1 MPYVLPILMRYRY
14 WILASLSLLL
24 ISEMVVAGIDLVP
37 IEHEWVLGWFLFIT
51 TSTCVGMAGVISVVA
66 PVGGRLMKYVYR
78 ILAAFPLALFVLL
91 VMVLIPILQPL
102 AEIFWRPYLL
112 LLVMAWI
119 GSVVIVSI
127 ITTDPA
133 RSTKISVRGTI
144 PLELWDLRLFSV
156 MVIVWAGLLV
166 HYWTILG
173 DLLPG
178 HFLLIPSSIVL
189 SNSLILGAVALRT
202 MLAGRRRTLLLYT
215 VLALTAFG
223 ISAVTFAA
231 AVVLGTLSLVITGMS
246 FIFVIF
252 LLVAISN
259 SVFTTALIGTMP
271 RPIPNIVV
279 TGIGLLVMILVV
291 GWYWQQT
298 MDNGLYAFSGE
309 ERAAAERVLK
319 NAKCPDTPLR
329 PIDIRIV
336 KSGDGEFLLRGYTW
350 WRLPTGDCRQP

>member
-1 MPYVLPILMRYRY
+1 MPYVPSLLMRYHY

-51 TSTCVGMAGVISVVA
+51 TSTCVGMAGVTGVVA
-66 PVGGRLMKYVYR
+66 PVGGRLMKHVYR
-78 ILAAFPLALFVLL
+78 ILAAFPFALFVI
-91 VMVLIPILQPL
+91 VVLGIVH
-102 AEIFWRPYLL
+102 PYML

-119 GSVVIVSI
+119 GAVVIVSI

-133 RSTKISVRGTI
+133 RSTKVSVRGKEI
-144 PLELWDLRLFSV
+144 PLDVWDVRLFSV
-156 MVIVWAGLLV
+156 MVIAWAGLLV
-166 HYWTILG
+166 HYWNIAG
-173 DLLPG
+173 DVLWAHL
-178 HFLLIPSSIVL
+178 LLISASIVL

-202 MLAGRRRTLLLYT
+202 MLADRRRTLLLYII
-215 VLALTAFG
+215 VALTAFG

-231 AVVLGTLSLVITGMS
+231 AVVLGTLSGVIVGMS
-246 FIFVIF
+246 LIFVIF

-259 SVFTTALIGTMP
+259 SVFATQLIGTMP
-271 RPIPNIVV
+271 RPIPNIMV

-291 GWYWQQT
+291 GWYWHET

-319 NAKCPDTPLR
+319 NAKCPDTLLR
-329 PIDIRIV
+329 PIDIRVV
-336 KSGDGEFLLRGYTW
+336 KSSDGEFLLRGYTW
-350 WRLPTGDCRQP
+350 WRISTGDCHQP

>member
-1 MPYVLPILMRYRY
+1 MPYVPSILMRYPY

-37 IEHEWVLGWFLFIT
+37 IEHEWVLGWFLFLT
-51 TSTCVGMAGVISVVA
+51 TSTCVGMAGVTGVVA
-66 PVGGRLMKYVYR
+66 TVGGRLMKHIYR
-78 ILAAFPLALFVLL
+78 ILAAFPFALFV
-91 VMVLIPILQPL
+91 MVVLGIVH
-102 AEIFWRPYLL
+102 PYML

-119 GSVVIVSI
+119 GSVVIVSV

-133 RSTKISVRGTI
+133 RSTKVSVRGKEI
-144 PLELWDLRLFSV
+144 PLELWDPRLFSV
-156 MVIVWAGLLV
+156 MMIAWAGLLI
-166 HYWTILG
+166 HYWTIVG
-173 DLLPG
+173 DLLGG
-178 HFLLIPSSIVL
+178 HFLLISASIVL

-202 MLAGRRRTLLLYT
+202 MLADRRRTLLLYT
-215 VLALTAFG
+215 VLALTALG
-223 ISAVTFAA
+223 ISGFTFAA
-231 AVVLGTLSLVITGMS
+231 AVVLGTHSGVITGIG
-246 FIFVIF
+246 FIFVII

-259 SVFTTALIGTMP
+259 SVFATALIGTMP
-271 RPIPNIVV
+271 RPIPNIMV

-291 GWYWQQT
+291 GWYWHET

-329 PIDIRIV
+329 PITIRIV
-336 KSGDGEFLLRGYTW
+336 KSDDGEFLLRGYTW